1 MFAVLEDLIQVG
13 TLSVVSRLLGEAI
26 GYIGILIIMY
36 GAVMGVCMFAVQI
49 IKKDRTVS
57 AIRIELGQYLTLGL
71 EFLIGKD
78 IIESLVD
85 PSWDDLGKLGA
96 IIVLRSILTLF
107 LEREL
112 MLIRR
117 EESPHV
123 TPPHIPSSSR
133 SAN

>member
-1 MFAVLEDLIQVG
+1 MFPFLEELIQVG
-13 TLSVVSRLLGEAI
+13 TLSIISRLLGEAV
-26 GYIGILIIMY
+26 GYIGIMIIMY
-36 GAVMGVCMFAVQI
+36 GAAMGVWMFVVQI

-112 MLIRR
+112 MLIKK
-117 EESPHV
+117 EESLHA
-123 TPPHIPSSSR
+123 TPPHILSSSR

>member
-1 MFAVLEDLIQVG
+1 MFTFLEELIQVG
-13 TLSVVSRLLGEAI
+13 TLSTISRLLGEAV
-26 GYIGILIIMY
+26 GYIGIMIIMY
-36 GAVMGVCMFAVQI
+36 GALMGVWMFAVQI

-57 AIRIELGQYLTLGL
+57 GIRIELGQYLTLGL

-78 IIESLVD
+78 IIESLVN

-112 MLIRR
+112 MLIKKEELPHATPRR
-117 EESPHV
+117 SR
-123 TPPHIPSSSR
+123 SSSR

>member
-1 MFAVLEDLIQVG
+1 MFTFLEEFIQVG
-13 TLSVVSRLLGEAI
+13 TLSTISRLLGEAV
-26 GYIGILIIMY
+26 GYIGIMIIMY
-36 GAVMGVCMFAVQI
+36 GAAMGVWMFAVQI

-96 IIVLRSILTLF
+96 IIILRSILTLF

-112 MLIRR
+112 MLIKK
-117 EESPHV
+117 EESLHA
-123 TPPHIPSSSR
+123 TPRRSRSSSK
-133 SAN
+133 SAD